1 MIDQTIQEIA
11 RAVLAEGGRAFAVGG
26 YVRDRLLGIDSKDLD
41 VEVHGLSLARVEEII
56 ARFGDVI
63 AVGRAF
69 GVFRVKGLDADFSLP
84 RTDSKAGP
92 GHRGFDVAVE
102 PHIGLEAASRRR
114 DLTINSMAL
123 DLVTGEIL
131 DPHGGRA
138 DLEARLLRATD
149 PASFAEDPLRG
160 LRAAQLAARFLMR
173 PDADLLRLCS
183 ALDLAELPGERLLEE
198 FRKLLVLGARPS
210 LGLELLRQ
218 TGLLRFFPELLALVG
233 VLQEP
238 DWHPEGDVWTHTLMV
253 VDQAARLR
261 DGGPDDEALLF
272 AALCHDLGKP
282 ETTAADQGRLR
293 SLGHDVRGAPLAE
306 SFLGRMLAP
315 RELVRRVAALV
326 THHLAPAF
334 FVRDDASAR
343 AYRRLARR
351 LGEAG
356 VTLELLERVARADHL
371 GRTTVDATALLFTEG
386 DEFLRRA
393 REFLVAAQAPR
404 DLVLGR
410 HLIARGLA
418 PGPGFGPILRR
429 CREIQDETG
438 WDDPERILDRAL
450 ESPEDAPDPGA

>member
-1 MIDQTIQEIA
+1 MIDPIVQEIA
-11 RAVLAEGGRAFAVGG
+11 RAVLAEGGRAYAVGG
-26 YVRDRLLGIDSKDLD
+26 FVRDRLLGLESKDLD
-41 VEVHGLSLARVEEII
+41 IEVHGLSLARVEEIL
-56 ARFGDVI
+56 ARFGEVI

-69 GVFRVKGLDADFSLP
+69 GVFRVKELDADFSLP

-92 GHRGFDVAVE
+92 GHRGFDVEVA

-123 DLVTGEIL
+123 DLVTGAIL

-138 DLEARLLRATD
+138 DLEARVLRAVD
-149 PASFAEDPLRG
+149 ARAFPEDPLRG

-173 PDADLLRLCS
+173 PDAELLRLCA
-183 ALDLAELPGERLLEE
+183 ALDLAELPGERLFEE
-198 FRKLLVLGARPS
+198 FRKLLVLGVRPS
-210 LGLELLRQ
+210 LGLEFLRE

-233 VLQEP
+233 VPQEP
-238 DWHPEGDVWTHTLMV
+238 AWHPEGDVWMHTLLV

-261 DGGPDDEALLF
+261 DGGADDEVLMF

-282 ETTAADQGRLR
+282 ETTAPDQGRLR
-293 SLGHDVRGAPLAE
+293 SLGHDVQGAPLAE
-306 SFLGRMLAP
+306 TFLGRLAASLDLT
-315 RELVRRVAALV
+315 RKVSALV

-334 FVRDDASAR
+334 FVRDEATAR

-356 VTLELLERVARADHL
+356 VTLELLERVARADCL
-371 GRTTVDATALLFTEG
+371 GRTTTDTAALHFPEG

-393 REFLVAAQAPR
+393 RAFLVADAAPQ
-404 DLVLGR
+404 DAVLGR
-410 HLIARGLA
+410 HLIARGLE

-438 WDDPERILDRAL
+438 WDDPERILDQAL
-450 ESPEDAPDPGA
+450 AGPRNPAEPGA